1 MVNFQKT
8 RASCG
13 AAALSNASYMLR
25 DIGVSEDV
33 CLKSAGTT
41 WEGTSVKG
49 LIKGARK
56 LGFTAEKM
64 TLKEFPQDC
73 TDVLIAC
80 VDHGA
85 HWVVVQ
91 KMYSGRWLVIDG
103 ADNELAFT
111 VSLAR
116 VIEKTRDT
124 TSKKPFTLV
133 AIREKLDEGR

>member
-13 AAALSNASYMLR
+13 AAALSNASYLLR
-25 DIGVSEDV
+25 DSGVSEDV

-49 LIKGARK
+49 LVKGARK
-56 LGFTAEKM
+56 LGFIAEKL
-64 TLKEFPQDC
+64 TLKEFPSDC

-85 HWVVVQ
+85 HWVVLQ
-91 KMYSGRWLVIDG
+91 KMLSGRWLVIDG
-103 ADNELAFT
+103 ADNELVFT

-116 VIEKTRDT
+116 AIEKTREAGA
-124 TSKKPFTLV
+124 KKPFTLV
-133 AIREKLDEGR
+133 AIREPLNEAR